1 MLYYHFKSKAGLY
14 VEVLRDMFQA
24 VAARMGDAAATRADP
39 ADRIKALV
47 EAIAREAEAR
57 PHFPPIWLREIAE
70 GGTHVDKDT
79 MAIIARVLGHVAAAV
94 QDGVAAKRFKPAN
107 PLFVQLGIVGPLL
120 MFFATAPMRRRAPQ
134 QLAFAANLTTEQIIA
149 HVQRVAL
156 VVPGRKVCM
165 RAVLSICVAAGLA
178 VSAAACR
185 GDAADAPRASGYVE
199 ATEVRVAAEAGG
211 RVLEMMADEG
221 RQVAAGDVLARLDTG
236 DVEIALRRAEADR
249 EQAAAQ
255 LHLLQ
260 AGARREDV
268 RQSQAQADTARSEAA
283 AVEAELKA
291 ANDDLQRF
299 EALLAANAGSR
310 KQRDDAAARVSV
322 ATARRRAAEDR
333 VRAAEQAVAEAAGG
347 RQARGNR
354 GGRSA
359 CRLG

>member
-1 MLYYHFKSKAGLY
+1 
-14 VEVLRDMFQA
+14 
-24 VAARMGDAAATRADP
+24 
-39 ADRIKALV
+39 
-47 EAIAREAEAR
+47 
-57 PHFPPIWLREIAE
+57 
-70 GGTHVDKDT
+70 
-79 MAIIARVLGHVAAAV
+79 
-94 QDGVAAKRFKPAN
+94 
-107 PLFVQLGIVGPLL
+107 
-120 MFFATAPMRRRAPQ
+120 
-134 QLAFAANLTTEQIIA
+134 
-149 HVQRVAL
+149 
-156 VVPGRKVCM
+156 M

-178 VSAAACR
+178 ISAAACR

-236 DVEIALRRAEADR
+236 DVEIALRRAQADR

-333 VRAAEQAVAEAAGG
+333 VRAAEQAVARLQAGARREEIAAAEARVASANAQIASIRKTLGDATVKSPVAGTITAKLVDMGEMVAARTPVAVVSDLDNAWANVYVDEPLVPTLTLGQAATIVTDAGHRIAG
-347 RQARGNR
+347 RITYISPRAEFTPRNVQTADERSKLVYRIKITVDNREGILKPGMPVEADLGARPPQ
-354 GGRSA
+354 S
-359 CRLG
+359 